1 MRQIESLDELSSYQ
15 NRTVY
20 MKLDDKSVAWY
31 VPVTVVQAMNP
42 NTQYGRIA
50 AQVTDGRTTATKVIR
65 NLYIDE

>member
-1 MRQIESLDELSSYQ
+1 
-15 NRTVY
+15 
-20 MKLDDKSVAWY
+20 MKLDDHSVAWY